1 MPQTHRLAIPLFAAA
16 AFAGLAACWPGHRP
30 GGSEQSIDEHT
41 YISTPDF
48 PKTVRVV
55 DWTTNTTL
63 WSVDVPV
70 GKQVTIRFY
79 DDHDPKNTARP
90 ALMRWEIY
98 EAGNEFGDL
107 HNAMPV
113 PDAGHRKIVWDVQ
126 KTPAVPTPENTEG
139 ARSPAPGGR

>member
-1 MPQTHRLAIPLFAAA
+1 MRPSSAESRGSDARWRSMPAH
-16 AFAGLAACWPGHRP
+16 
-30 GGSEQSIDEHT
+30 
-41 YISTPDF
+41 
-48 PKTVRVV
+48 VRKPPERT
-55 DWTTNTTL
+55 DA
-63 WSVDVPV
+63 P
-70 GKQVTIRFY
+70 
-79 DDHDPKNTARP
+79 DPKNTARP

-113 PDAGHRKIVWDVQ
+113 PDAGRRKIVWDVQ